1 MAPEDKFCKGRN
13 AIQKKCGCED
23 VSVEMNFLERI
34 WPTMEAFEE
43 LAFDLDQDT
52 SSIVKRRKAKR
63 KNNASGCS
71 FLGKN
76 GLVPN

>member
-13 AIQKKCGCED
+13 EIQKKCVCED
-23 VSVEMNFLERI
+23 VSVEMNFLERN
-34 WPTMEAFEE
+34 WPTREAFEG

-63 KNNASGCS
+63 KNNTSGSS
-71 FLGKN
+71 FLGKKWV
-76 GLVPN
+76 GS